1 MATTIDSA
9 FSDFL
14 SNLTPSSTES
24 QAAQSHRA
32 SIESCLRRNFTVER
46 YFRTGS
52 FGHGTSI
59 RDYSDV
65 DYFAVLS
72 STSIPSKSKAAL
84 TKVRNALDARFPNT
98 GVRVSTP
105 AVTVPFGTLRAEH
118 TEVVTA
124 HYYYDSGDYKVYEIA
139 DGKDG
144 WMAASPEAHNA
155 YVSNQNDRL
164 SKKVKPLTRLMKAWK
179 YYRNVPIHSFYL
191 ELYVANYA
199 RSESSIVYR
208 IDVQN
213 ILGRLYSNGYGLS
226 QERDPT
232 GISGLIDPCN
242 SESQRQD
249 ALSKLKTAY
258 QRTQNASRAN
268 SDSNVQVEFYWWGQV
283 FGDNFPSYG

>member
-1 MATTIDSA
+1 MAKTIESA
-9 FSDFL
+9 FSKFL

-59 RDYSDV
+59 RGYSDV

-72 STSIPSKSKAAL
+72 SNSIPSKSKTAL

-98 GVRVSTP
+98 GVTVRSP
-105 AVTVPFGTLRAEH
+105 AVTVPFGSIRAEH
-118 TEVVTA
+118 TEIVPA
-124 HYYYDSGDYKVYEIA
+124 RFYYDSGDHPVYEIA
-139 DGKDG
+139 DGNDG
-144 WMAASPEAHNA
+144 WMAASPEAHNEF
-155 YVSNQNDRL
+155 VSEQNDRL
-164 SKKVKPLTRLMKAWK
+164 SKKVKPLIRFLKAWK

-199 RSESSIVYR
+199 KSESSIVFR
-208 IDVQN
+208 IDIQN
-213 ILGRLYSNGYGLS
+213 IFGRLHSNGYGLS
-226 QERDPT
+226 QVLDPK

-258 QRTQNASRAN
+258 QRAQNANQAN
-268 SDSNVQVEFYWWGQV
+268 SDSRTKDEFYWWGKV
-283 FGDNFPSYG
+283 FNGNFPEFG